1 MNFIIQMVLSRLREP
16 STFAGLG
23 GVLMACGIS
32 LPGGDAAL
40 QHVVTIIGGVAAL
53 ASMFMK
59 ERAEK
64 TD

>member
-1 MNFIIQMVLSRLREP
+1 MMFVVQMVLSRLREP

-23 GVLMACGIS
+23 GVLMACGFS
-32 LPGGDAAL
+32 LPEEAISSIT
-40 QHVVTIIGGVAAL
+40 TIVGGVAAL

-64 TD
+64 ND

>member
-1 MNFIIQMVLSRLREP
+1 MKFIIQTLLNRAKEP

-32 LPGGDAAL
+32 LPEEAIGSIT
-40 QHVVTIIGGVAAL
+40 TIVGGVAAL

-59 ERAEK
+59 ERAEEK

>member
-1 MNFIIQMVLSRLREP
+1 MKFVVQMLLNRAKEP

-23 GVLMACGIS
+23 GVLAAVGIS
-32 LPGGDAAL
+32 LPPEATTSII
-40 QHVVTIIGGVAAL
+40 TIVGGVAAL

-64 TD
+64 TN